1 MLIDEPSLWKPRALL
16 GDRNSED
23 QRGIKHMCCLARKKV
38 VQRGPEH
45 VEKEQKPSSEVLN
58 RALELA
64 ERKTQSMLQYRS
76 SFENRVGL
84 MLSLSSAVT
93 VAAIGLAGSLF
104 TDGTATRYQCPVL
117 SVALIL
123 MIAAL
128 FFEILSVRSFKG
140 WLDSPNWDD
149 TYSNSC
155 LFQEEDDY
163 VSQCIADMKRAFAKN
178 NSFIERRAILFEL
191 GLWSFLAG
199 TVLFASA
206 ILGLSAI

>member
-1 MLIDEPSLWKPRALL
+1 M
-16 GDRNSED
+16 
-23 QRGIKHMCCLARKKV
+23 
-38 VQRGPEH
+38 
-45 VEKEQKPSSEVLN
+45 EKELKPSSQVLN

-104 TDGTATRYQCPVL
+104 ADGTATHCQRLVL
-117 SVALIL
+117 SVALVL

-128 FFEILSVRSFKG
+128 FFQVLSVRSLKG
-140 WLDSPNWDD
+140 WLDSPQWDD
-149 TYSNSC
+149 TYSSSC
-155 LFQEEDDY
+155 LFQEEDEY
-163 VSQCIADMKRAFAKN
+163 ISQCIADMKRAFAKN
-178 NSFIERRAILFEL
+178 NSFMKRRAVLFEH

-199 TVLFASA
+199 IILFASA
-206 ILGLSAI
+206 VFWLSAI